1 MVKFWFENKLEKHL
15 SRKVLGAKKKMKTR
29 ILTAAVALPILIAS
43 IVLPSYIP
51 ETVWIFVIIAVLA
64 LAAGLFEFFS
74 LTKKLELKGDAGI
87 AYIGAAGLTVAFI
100 VDAPAIDPNLLM
112 MALAIF
118 IIFVLITQTFRFQ
131 KDFSKML
138 TGAGVTV
145 LGVLYIAFL
154 GGFLI
159 STRVGFEMHPFLS
172 THLLGYFFLVLM
184 GSDTG
189 AYFAGRAFGKHKL
202 APAISPGKTVEGLIG
217 GLVAAAAFAAIATF
231 SFFPELPY
239 QYSVPLAMVMAGVG
253 MLGDLAESAM
263 KRGAKTKDAA
273 SILPG
278 HGGLLDRL
286 DSLLLNA
293 PILYYFARI
302 YF

>member
-1 MVKFWFENKLEKHL
+1 
-15 SRKVLGAKKKMKTR
+15 MKTR

-43 IVLPSYIP
+43 IVLPSYYP
-51 ETVWIFVIIAVLA
+51 QTVWLFVTIAVLA
-64 LAAGLFEFFS
+64 LGAGLFEFYLLS
-74 LTKKLELKGDAGI
+74 KKLELKADAALGF
-87 AYIGAAGLTVAFI
+87 IGAGLLTVAFI
-100 VDAPAIDPNLLM
+100 FDAPAKAPDLILISL
-112 MALAIF
+112 ALVVIAA
-118 IIFVLITQTFRFQ
+118 LISQTFRFQ
-131 KDFSKML
+131 ADFSKML
-138 TGAGVTV
+138 AGSGVTI
-145 LGVLYIAFL
+145 LGVVYLAFL

-159 STRVGFEMHPFLS
+159 ATRVGFEDHLYLS

-202 APAISPGKTVEGLIG
+202 APKISPGKTVEGLFG
-217 GLVAAAAFAAIATF
+217 GLLAAGAFAALATF
-231 SFFPELPY
+231 WFFPELPY
-239 QYSVPLAMVMAGVG
+239 QASIPLAMVMAVVGV
-253 MLGDLAESAM
+253 LGDLAESAM
-263 KRGAKTKDAA
+263 KRGSNTKDAA

-293 PILYYFARI
+293 PILYYFARF

>member
-1 MVKFWFENKLEKHL
+1 V
-15 SRKVLGAKKKMKTR
+15 
-29 ILTAAVALPILIAS
+29 VALPILIAS

-51 ETVWIFVIIAVLA
+51 ETVWIFVAIAVLA

-74 LTKKLELKGDAGI
+74 LTKKLELKADAAI
-87 AYIGAAGLTVAFI
+87 AYFGATALTIAFI
-100 VDAPAIDPNLLM
+100 FDAPSKAPDLLLM
-112 MALAIF
+112 TLAGF
-118 IIFVLITQTFRFQ
+118 IILVLITQTFRFQ

-138 TGAGVTV
+138 GGIGVTV
-145 LGVLYIAFL
+145 LGVLYLAFL
-154 GGFLI
+154 GGYLI
-159 STRVGFEMHPFLS
+159 ATRMGFEEHPFLS

-189 AYFAGRAFGKHKL
+189 AYFAGRALGKNKL
-202 APAISPGKTVEGLIG
+202 APGISPGKTWEGLIG
-217 GLVAAAAFAAIATF
+217 GLLAAAAFAALATF
-231 SFFPELPY
+231 WFFPELPY
-239 QYSVPLAMVMAGVG
+239 KFSIPLAMVMAVVGV
-253 MLGDLAESAM
+253 LGDLAESAM
-263 KRGAKTKDAA
+263 KRGSKTKDAA

-293 PILYYFARI
+293 PILYYFARL